1 MASELPTKL
10 VNTVEC
16 KQGAVRAVRFNTDGN
31 YCITCGSD
39 KSVKL
44 WNPYKGLLLKA
55 YTGKHVVMGRIKGI
69 GSQPCWLCFAFLNF
83 CTPIILNYTPTWSNL
98 VPICNPVR

>member
-55 YTGKHVVMGRIKGI
+55 YTGKHVVMGRG
-69 GSQPCWLCFAFLNF
+69 GS
-83 CTPIILNYTPTWSNL
+83 
-98 VPICNPVR
+98 RD